1 MAALQRAIAS
11 GNGSGSL
18 RTASGGTLWATMNG
32 DRNIV
37 VRDEKGNVASI
48 STYDVHQ
55 SNGVIHVI
63 DRVLLPGGALSM
75 SVAPQAP

>member
-1 MAALQRAIAS
+1 M
-11 GNGSGSL
+11 
-18 RTASGGTLWATMNG
+18 SGGTLWAMMNG

-48 STYDVHQ
+48 STYDVHR

-63 DRVLLPGGALSM
+63 DRVLLPGAVLSM
-75 SVAPQAP
+75 STMPQQAP